1 MPFTDYP
8 QAMTDAAVKG
18 RKLNAENGGKCATD
32 VGKRTAR
39 ILANRE
45 SISDALLVDMY
56 SYLQRAEEYYNPEDE
71 EACGTISFLLWGG
84 KPAQRWSTA
93 RMAEMEERALSENA
107 KTALQNKI
115 KEHNEDVEAEHKKAT
130 LPMLEQVYNRGI
142 GAYKTNPGSVRPSV
156 NSPEQWAMARVNS
169 YLYALKNEKFKGG
182 KHDTD
187 LFPEG
192 HPLRSDNDEEK
203 MENTRKQ
210 IGTIDGE
217 PVYDNKEDALKMA
230 EEKGCEGF
238 HTHEVEG
245 VTGYMACESHPD
257 SDGSSYS
264 RTVTE
269 KVDVEYNVPHPQ
281 KREDAEQLAADNCCD
296 GVHACS
302 CGGFVPVQTER
313 SESHDDG
320 QVQQRTHM
328 ANFEVRE
335 DSNGQPVIRGYA
347 AVFDAPT
354 RIGNFTEVIARGAF
368 DEVMHTADVRALFN
382 HDPNMILARRH
393 SDGSGTLKLST
404 DSHGLAYEFTP
415 GTQTYARDLV
425 ESMKRGDINASS
437 FAFTIE
443 EQQWSDDHAQRTVQK
458 VGMLLDIAPVTYP
471 AYPQTE
477 AALRNKGAQEVK
489 EEKSAE
495 VRTEAPQPQSE
506 TIQINPQNMKNSNE
520 LKELRGKHTAEF
532 EAINAAADADGRN
545 LTDAESQRCDFLNAE
560 ILRIDDKLKRAI
572 QQEEMTARMA
582 QMGGT
587 AAPSDVRE
595 AQTIHKQFSIARAA
609 AQLIKNGNLEGAE
622 AEWKQESDR
631 EAQRTGI
638 HLEGNVGIP
647 TIALRNG
654 SADNFQAAGTGDGSG
669 FVGTDVGA
677 AIAALRE
684 PSMIERLGATVIN
697 GASGNIKFPRISE
710 EAVAVFEGEVTE
722 GDASTMEMDD
732 LTLTPKRVGC
742 VTTYSKQLLIQ
753 GGASVDAVISQD
765 IALAI
770 NHAIDTAAFS
780 GSGSSNQPTGILAT
794 TGVFDNSTAGAGN
807 TTDLATLAT
816 QMEADLI
823 GKGAAIGAQYIFSPT
838 AMKLA
843 KNDPMISGVTPL
855 WDLATNT
862 VNGYGAV
869 QTGYLADSATDV
881 GQMVFGNF
889 SQLLLVYF
897 GAGLDLLIDP
907 FTAGANAQVKIN
919 ANRFVDL
926 AVRQPK
932 AFSICTDIAAE

>member
-18 RKLNAENGGKCATD
+18 RKLNEERDGDCATP

-45 SISDALLVDMY
+45 TISDELLKDMY
-56 SYLQRAEEYYNPEDE
+56 TYLQRAEEYYNPEDE
-71 EACGTISFLLWGG
+71 SACGTISFLLWGG
-84 KPAQRWSTA
+84 KAAQRWSEKKWK
-93 RMAEMEERALSENA
+93 EMEEN
-107 KTALQNKI
+107 
-115 KEHNEDVEAEHKKAT
+115 
-130 LPMLEQVYNRGI
+130 
-142 GAYKTNPGSVRPSV
+142 
-156 NSPEQWAMARVNS
+156 
-169 YLYALKNEKFKGG
+169 
-182 KHDTD
+182 
-187 LFPEG
+187 
-192 HPLRSDNDEEK
+192 
-203 MENTRKQ
+203 
-210 IGTIDGE
+210 
-217 PVYDNKEDALKMA
+217 
-230 EEKGCEGF
+230 
-238 HTHEVEG
+238 
-245 VTGYMACESHPD
+245 
-257 SDGSSYS
+257 
-264 RTVTE
+264 RTVTDE
-269 KVDVEYNVPHPQ
+269 VDVQYNVPHPQ
-281 KREDAEQLAADNCCD
+281 KREQAEKEAAENCCD
-296 GVHACS
+296 SVHSCS
-302 CGGFVPVQTER
+302 CGGYVPVQTER

-404 DSHGLAYEFTP
+404 DEHGLAYEFTP
-415 GTQTYARDLV
+415 GTQSYARDLV

-443 EQQWSDDHAQRTVQK
+443 DQEWSDDHSQRTVQK

-471 AYPQTE
+471 AYPQTS
-477 AALRNKGAQEVK
+477 AALRSEDVQEPEK
-489 EEKSAE
+489 ETSAE
-495 VRTEAPQPQSE
+495 VRSEAPQQPEKE
-506 TIQINPQNMKNSNE
+506 TIQTNPYNMKNSNE

-572 QQEEMTARMA
+572 QQEEMTSRMA
-582 QMGGT
+582 QMGGN
-587 AAPSDVRE
+587 AVPSDVRE
-595 AQTIHKQFSIARAA
+595 AQKVHKQFSIARAA
-609 AQLIKNGNLEGAE
+609 AQLIKNGKLEGAE
-622 AEWKQESDR
+622 AEWKQESDN

-647 TIALRNG
+647 QVALRAG
-654 SADNFQAAGTGDGSG
+654 DADNFQAGGTGDGSG
-669 FVGTDVGA
+669 FVATNVGG

-684 PSMIERLGATVIN
+684 PSMIERMGATVIT
-697 GASGNIKFPRISE
+697 GATGNVKFPRISNKAAAAWE
-710 EAVAVFEGEVTE
+710 TEVAA
-722 GDASTMEMDD
+722 GDASTMAMDD

-753 GGASVDAVISQD
+753 GGASVDSVIASD

-770 NHAIDTAAFS
+770 NNAIDTAAFA
-780 GSGSSNQPTGILAT
+780 GSGASGQPTGILAT
-794 TGVFDNSTAGAGN
+794 SGVFDNSTADAN
-807 TTDLATLAT
+807 TTDIQALVT

-823 GKGAAIGAQYIFSPT
+823 GNGASVGAQYVFSPT

-843 KNDPMISGVTPL
+843 KGDAMISGVTPL
-855 WDLATNT
+855 WDLASNT

-869 QTGYLADSATDV
+869 QTGYLADSTTDV
-881 GQMVFGNF
+881 GQIVFGNF
-889 SQLLLVYF
+889 QQLLLVYF

-926 AVRQPK
+926 AVRQPG
-932 AFSICTDIAAE
+932 AFSICTDVAAS

>member
-8 QAMTDAAVKG
+8 KAMTDAAIKG
-18 RKLNAENGGKCATD
+18 RKLNEEKGGDCATP

-45 SISDALLVDMY
+45 TISDELFKDMY
-56 SYLQRAEEYYNPEDE
+56 AYLQRAQHYYKAEDE
-71 EACGTISFLLWGG
+71 DACGTISFLLWGG
-84 KPAQRWSTA
+84 KAAQRWTEQKKK
-93 RMAEMEERALSENA
+93 EMEENRSV
-107 KTALQNKI
+107 TA
-115 KEHNEDVEAEHKKAT
+115 D
-130 LPMLEQVYNRGI
+130 
-142 GAYKTNPGSVRPSV
+142 
-156 NSPEQWAMARVNS
+156 
-169 YLYALKNEKFKGG
+169 
-182 KHDTD
+182 
-187 LFPEG
+187 
-192 HPLRSDNDEEK
+192 
-203 MENTRKQ
+203 
-210 IGTIDGE
+210 
-217 PVYDNKEDALKMA
+217 
-230 EEKGCEGF
+230 
-238 HTHEVEG
+238 
-245 VTGYMACESHPD
+245 
-257 SDGSSYS
+257 
-264 RTVTE
+264 
-269 KVDVEYNVPHPQ
+269 VDVQYNVPHPQ
-281 KREDAEQLAADNCCD
+281 KREKAEQEAAENCCD
-296 GVHACS
+296 SVHSCS
-302 CGGFVPVQTER
+302 CGGYVPVQTER

-354 RIGNFTEVIARGAF
+354 QIGNFTEVIARGAF
-368 DEVMHTADVRALFN
+368 DDVMETADVRALFN

-393 SDGSGTLKLST
+393 ADGSGTLKLST

-415 GTQTYARDLV
+415 GTQSYARDLV

-437 FAFTIE
+437 FAFTIQDQE
-443 EQQWSDDHAQRTVQK
+443 WSDDHAQRTVQK

-471 AYPQTE
+471 AYPQTS
-477 AALRNKGAQEVK
+477 AALRSDEVGQT
-489 EEKSAE
+489 ETETPAE
-495 VRTEAPQPQSE
+495 VRSEAPQQPQNE
-506 TIQINPQNMKNSNE
+506 TIQTNPYNMKNSNE

-532 EAINAAADADGRN
+532 EQINAAADADGRN
-545 LTDAESQRCDFLNAE
+545 LTEAESQRCDFLNAE

-587 AAPSDVRE
+587 SVPSEVRE
-595 AQTIHKQFSIARAA
+595 AQKTHSQFSIARAA
-609 AQLIKNGNLEGAE
+609 AQLIKNGKLEGAE

-647 TIALRNG
+647 EVALRAG
-654 SADNFQAAGTGDGSG
+654 AADNFQAGSGDGSG
-669 FVGTDVGA
+669 FVGTDVGS

-684 PSMIERLGATVIN
+684 PSMIERLGATVIT
-697 GASGNIKFPRISE
+697 GATGNVKFPRISE
-710 EAVAVFEGEVTE
+710 EAVAVWETEVAA
-722 GDASTMEMDD
+722 GDNSTMEMDD
-732 LTLTPKRVGC
+732 LTLSPKRVGC
-742 VTTYSKQLLIQ
+742 VTKYSKQLLIQ
-753 GGASVDAVISQD
+753 GGASVDAVIAQD

-770 NHAIDTAAFS
+770 NNAIDTAAFS
-780 GSGSSNQPTGILAT
+780 GSGSSGQPTGILAT
-794 TGVFDNSTAGAGN
+794 TGVHDNTTSGAGN
-807 TTDLATLAT
+807 TTDLVALAT

-843 KNDPMISGVTPL
+843 KGDPMISNVTPL

-869 QTGYLADSATDV
+869 QTGYLADAAANV
-881 GQMVFGNF
+881 GQLVFGNF
-889 SQLLLVYF
+889 NQLLLVYF

-907 FTAGANAQVKIN
+907 YTAGANAQVKIN

-932 AFSICTDIAAE
+932 AFSICKDIAAS